1 MPPEL
6 LIWLKNASKE
16 LDSDITAVMAY
27 LKNTKRKLFRDRCG
41 KDAKSCTSTCGLVDS
56 NELLLP
62 QVQYL

>member
-27 LKNTKRKLFRDRCG
+27 LKNPKRNYFEI
-41 KDAKSCTSTCGLVDS
+41 DAGRMQRAV
-56 NELLLP
+56 P
-62 QVQYL
+62 